1 MKSQAGRVSNPS
13 DRLRDAPRV
22 SPPIESVENPRPS
35 MERPRKKK
43 VIFNIS
49 NRLRVGLG
57 DSPPIENVE
66 NHLSAGTGTAY
77 DKSPGRQ

>member
-1 MKSQAGRVSNPS
+1 
-13 DRLRDAPRV
+13 
-22 SPPIESVENPRPS
+22 